1 MKHLLYFILAGMLL
15 CSGQP
20 AYAQEKITERVYIHL
35 DKDYYIA
42 GEPVRMK
49 FLALDGECRPSD
61 LSKVG
66 YVEISGTERPYVQFK
81 LALFGGSGQA
91 MAYIPAGMP
100 SGIYQLSGYTRYMK
114 NEGNGVF
121 FKKQI
126 AIINPRIRPDKS
138 KAEFMSGEEVETIKP
153 GGGDIGVF
161 ADKNEYGNREM
172 VRMHV
177 SGLPENLVDLVISV
191 SGIDSISS
199 VPLDVE
205 YNVKDVRAN
214 ALSGE
219 WLPEYEGHIITGRLY
234 PKPDSTALMANLSVV
249 GRDIKYINGRINRD
263 GETVSFYTTGIYGPQ
278 EIVASVTS
286 VTGEAITNRLDVMS
300 PFSEDLPQRLPVL
313 RFYPSEKQIMDRYVA
328 AQLSKVM
335 EADTVSGRVDMDY
348 YDFPVTRSYNLDD
361 YTRFNTL
368 SETILEFV
376 HGVAVRKTGN
386 VRRISIFSG
395 EQLKFNKD
403 NTLILLDGI
412 PIFNHEDILEYNPR
426 NIKTVD
432 IYDGRYIFANEL
444 YEGIVSFV
452 TYSEKLPFFK
462 LNDLYQLFRYE
473 FPRFPVQFEHPD
485 YTDAAVAGS
494 RLPDMRHTL
503 YWNASAKPDTGREA
517 SFSFFTSDLCGDF
530 KIAAEGITSDGR
542 VIKGSAVI
550 SVVKK

>member
-1 MKHLLYFILAGMLL
+1 MP
-15 CSGQP
+15 CSVQP

-35 DKDYYIA
+35 DKDYYVA

-49 FLALDGECRPSD
+49 FLALGGDCRPSD

-66 YVEISGTERPYVQFK
+66 YVEISGTDRPYVQFK
-81 LALFGGSGQA
+81 LALVGGTGEA
-91 MAYIPAGMP
+91 MAYIPSGMP

-114 NEGNGVF
+114 NEGSGVF

-126 AIINPRIRPDKS
+126 AIINPRIRPDNS
-138 KAEFMSGEEVETIKP
+138 KAEFMSVEEAEMVKP
-153 GGGDIGVF
+153 DGGGDIGIS
-161 ADKNEYGNREM
+161 ADKNEYGNRETVSM
-172 VRMHV
+172 RV
-177 SGLPENLVDLVISV
+177 SGLPENLVDLVVSV
-191 SGIDSISS
+191 SGIDSIAA

-205 YNVKDVRAN
+205 YNVKDAGAN
-214 ALSGE
+214 AISGE
-219 WLPEYEGHIITGRLY
+219 WLPEYEGHIITGRLS
-234 PKPDSTALMANLSVV
+234 PKPDRETLMANLSVV
-249 GRDIKYINGRINRD
+249 GGDIKYINGRIDRD
-263 GETVSFYTTGIYGPQ
+263 LETVSFYTAGIYGSQ

-286 VTGEAITNRLDVMS
+286 VTGEAVTERLDVVS
-300 PFSEDLPQRLPVL
+300 PFSENLPQRLPVL
-313 RFYPSEKQIMDRYVA
+313 RFYPSEKQLMDRYVA

-335 EADTVSGRVDMDY
+335 EADTVSGRIDMDY
-348 YDFPVTRSYNLDD
+348 YDFPVTRSYDLDD

-376 HGVAVRKTGN
+376 HRVAVRKVGN

-395 EQLKFNKD
+395 EQLKFNKE
-403 NTLILLDGI
+403 NTLILLDGV
-412 PIFNHEDILEYNPR
+412 PIFNHEDVLEYNPR

-452 TYSEKLPFFK
+452 TYNENLPFFK
-462 LNDLYQLFRYE
+462 LNDMYQLFRYE
-473 FPRFPVQFEHPD
+473 FPRLPVQFKQPD

-503 YWNASAKPDTGREA
+503 YWNASAKPEAGREA

-530 KIAAEGITSDGR
+530 KITAEGITSDGR